1 MLHAPVQ
8 HDPRVDSQF
17 EPQFFFR
24 GVSFCQLETAA
35 AIEPKIEKKEE
46 KKKKEEREGTRERK
60 VAEGEDWLGLKGR
73 GRRKKMGWVEKYIER
88 LQIDVTRRL
97 NPYNPSRYVFIYTW
111 A

>member
-17 EPQFFFR
+17 GPQFFFR

-46 KKKKEEREGTRERK
+46 KKKR
-60 VAEGEDWLGLKGR
+60 KGR
-73 GRRKKMGWVEKYIER
+73 GRAKEKW
-88 LQIDVTRRL
+88 RRVKIGL
-97 NPYNPSRYVFIYTW
+97 D
-111 A
+111 

>member
-17 EPQFFFR
+17 GPQFFFR

-46 KKKKEEREGTRERK
+46 KKKRG
-60 VAEGEDWLGLKGR
+60 KG
-73 GRRKKMGWVEKYIER
+73 GDARKKSGGG
-88 LQIDVTRRL
+88 
-97 NPYNPSRYVFIYTW
+97 
-111 A
+111 